1 MSRYKHVL
9 ILIILVLPMFIL
21 APSLN
26 ASPNE
31 GLSNYASVDTALPA
45 EFVEETLRVAVYA
58 EGNTTLPSYATG
70 GIYTSHYINVI
81 NLLESAGCAV
91 TALSTQDILDHKLM
105 VADYDAFVLANQ
117 GPRESIINLVKDYW
131 LGGGGIL
138 NFAQSVGFCF
148 YAGIIDPI
156 YEGSDQLVTEW
167 MWTSFPN
174 ITIEDRHPVTKAYE
188 AGDRFV
194 QPGNI
199 TFFNLDVVSQTIDR
213 FIPLGVNDIDPTA
226 WNLFA
231 LDNPNRGGKFVHLP
245 GNCSVI
251 SSWLEP
257 IIIDA
262 VDWLAPRP
270 KGRILFDLSHLPEVT
285 PDPWDPWIEEFS
297 LATWRN
303 GLVNH
308 SYTVDKLHPSSE
320 GNLTYDNLEG
330 YDMVVILMPNL
341 NFTDEEVS
349 DVGNWVVDG
358 GGLLL
363 VGDDPG
369 SFFNMNRYLN
379 YLLSWS
385 DIKYNTTAVGPFDT
399 VCSKTDIH
407 PITEDITNIVV
418 NGFSYQNITGD
429 AYAIMEHVGFGIAV
443 SGEEYGNGRVIACP
457 DGNFFTEELGI
468 FNLDNYLF
476 HLNIANWLTAATAK
490 ILVYAD
496 TNTNSLHP
504 NIVPLKG
511 PVAQA
516 L

>member
-1 MSRYKHVL
+1 MSRYKYVL

-167 MWTSFPN
+167 MWLTSFPN

-199 TFFNLDVVSQTIDR
+199 TFFNLDVVSQT
-213 FIPLGVNDIDPTA
+213 
-226 WNLFA
+226 
-231 LDNPNRGGKFVHLP
+231 
-245 GNCSVI
+245 
-251 SSWLEP
+251 
-257 IIIDA
+257 
-262 VDWLAPRP
+262 
-270 KGRILFDLSHLPEVT
+270 
-285 PDPWDPWIEEFS
+285 
-297 LATWRN
+297 
-303 GLVNH
+303 
-308 SYTVDKLHPSSE
+308 
-320 GNLTYDNLEG
+320 
-330 YDMVVILMPNL
+330 
-341 NFTDEEVS
+341 
-349 DVGNWVVDG
+349 
-358 GGLLL
+358 
-363 VGDDPG
+363 
-369 SFFNMNRYLN
+369 
-379 YLLSWS
+379 
-385 DIKYNTTAVGPFDT
+385 
-399 VCSKTDIH
+399 
-407 PITEDITNIVV
+407 
-418 NGFSYQNITGD
+418 
-429 AYAIMEHVGFGIAV
+429 
-443 SGEEYGNGRVIACP
+443 
-457 DGNFFTEELGI
+457 
-468 FNLDNYLF
+468 
-476 HLNIANWLTAATAK
+476 
-490 ILVYAD
+490 
-496 TNTNSLHP
+496 
-504 NIVPLKG
+504 
-511 PVAQA
+511 
-516 L
+516 